1 MAANPSKNQRKSGG
15 TPKQREPQQG
25 ALPPVREAAGPKISG
40 SRTQAAGAPST
51 RRGTTK
57 PLSAGSP
64 PHPHTGPSS
73 PGGQKPT
80 CSSSRET
87 RRQSRSAPSASE
99 RASTNPRAVG
109 KPSEPAGRLGRR
121 TDPSPQKINRQ
132 RAAEIERDTRGQREN
147 PEWFKWRSNRITA
160 SVAHKISH
168 CRFVNG
174 KSSEVPQS
182 YLKPILGQ
190 GSSVMTPAMK
200 WGINHE
206 LDAVKRYEGL
216 KSKDL
221 QKEVEVRPCGLFI
234 DPAKNWLAASP
245 DGLVVDKKTGDVVGL
260 LEVKCPYKHRKH
272 SINKACE
279 DKDFCLESKDKLK
292 KNHPYFTQVQCQMAV
307 TGISKT
313 DFVVYTEQDI
323 AVVPVEFN
331 GKFWKETVEKLEDFY
346 TRAVLPEIQQENP
359 VLAREE

>member
-1 MAANPSKNQRKSGG
+1 MAANPSKSQRKSGG
-15 TPKQREPQQG
+15 TPKQREPRQG
-25 ALPPVREAAGPKISG
+25 ALPPFHEAAGPKVLG

-64 PHPHTGPSS
+64 PSS
-73 PGGQKPT
+73 PAGQKST
-80 CSSSRET
+80 SSSSREA
-87 RRQSRSAPSASE
+87 RRQNRSALSPSG
-99 RASTNPRAVG
+99 RASANPRAVG
-109 KPSEPAGRLGRR
+109 KPSDPTGRLGQK
-121 TDPSPQKINRQ
+121 TGPSPQKIDRQ
-132 RAAEIERDTRGQREN
+132 RVAEIERETRGQREN
-147 PEWFKWRSNRITA
+147 TDWFKWRRNRITA

-168 CRFVNG
+168 CKFVNG

-200 WGINHE
+200 WGISHE
-206 LDAVKRYEGL
+206 TEAVKKYERL
-216 KSKDL
+216 KSEDL
-221 QKEVEVRPCGLFI
+221 DQEVEVRPCGLFI

-245 DGLVVDKKTGDVVGL
+245 DGLVVDKATRDVVGL
-260 LEVKCPYKHRKH
+260 LEVKCPYKHRHH

-279 DKDFCLESKDKLK
+279 DKDFCLENKDKLK

-307 TGISKT
+307 TGISKA
-313 DFVVYTEQDI
+313 DFVVYTEKDI
-323 AVVPVEFN
+323 AVVPVEFD
-331 GKFWKETVEKLEDFY
+331 GEFWKETLEKLEDFY